1 MRTKITLIA
10 ASAIFS
16 LSLAACGSGSTETKA
31 AAGGSDTFGA
41 TKAEAAAALIPAD
54 LRDKEINNAV
64 YNDYAPEM
72 FQKDGQLQGIQVD
85 FANAIGVVLGVK
97 VKNVGV
103 GSFDS
108 IIPGLASGRYD
119 IATSAFGITPE
130 RVKQVDFVPH
140 FDIGTGFAVKKGN
153 SLALANRADL
163 CGHSV
168 GVLQGSYFVQQV
180 QAIGDEC
187 TAAGKPAV
195 TVDQYPAAS
204 AGVLALQ
211 NGRVDVYAASQDS
224 LAYQATQT
232 DTLSIQ
238 TLVDSMLP
246 QGFGLPKNSG
256 LTKAVVAAM
265 KSLYETGVYQK
276 ILNKWGIDSLAYKND
291 TNVFDINRTT
301 PVS

>member
-1 MRTKITLIA
+1 MRNKVMLIA

-16 LSLAACGSGSTETKA
+16 LSLAACGSGSTEPKA
-31 AAGGSDTFGA
+31 AAATGDAFGA
-41 TKAEAAAALIPAD
+41 AKADAAAALVPAD
-54 LRDKEINNAV
+54 MRGKELSNAV

-85 FANAIGVVLGVK
+85 FANAIAVVLDVK
-97 VKNVGV
+97 IKNVGV

-108 IIPGLASGRYD
+108 IIPGLASNRYD
-119 IATSAFGITPE
+119 LATSAFGITPE

-153 SLALANRADL
+153 SLTLASRDDL
-163 CGHSV
+163 CGHTV

-180 QAIGDEC
+180 QAIGAEC
-187 TAAGKPAV
+187 TAGGKAAV
-195 TVDQYPAAS
+195 TVNQFPTAS

-232 DTLSIQ
+232 GTLSIQ
-238 TLVDSMLP
+238 GLVDSTLP
-246 QGFGLPKNSG
+246 QGFALPKGSG
-256 LTKAVVAAM
+256 LTPAVVAAM
-265 KSLYETGVYQK
+265 KSLYETGVYKK
-276 ILNKWGIDSLAYKND
+276 ILSKWGIDSLAYKND
-291 TNVFDINRTT
+291 AGVFDINRTT